1 MNDIKLIPLL
11 IGMGSFLIAH
21 VMTFFQLNGQFLYK
35 SFQKHEW
42 AVAAAGVILSFFYI
56 WGTKY
61 TVEAFSGLLWP
72 GRFIGFGVGMVI
84 YAIMVSYFFNEGINL
99 KTMTSLI
106 LATGLVCVQVFWK
119 I

>member
-1 MNDIKLIPLL
+1 MNSIKIIPLL
-11 IGMGSFLIAH
+11 IGMGAFLVAH
-21 VMTFFQLNGQFLYK
+21 ILTFFQLNGQFLWK
-35 SFQKHEW
+35 SFARNEW
-42 AVAAAGVILSFFYI
+42 AVAASGIILSFFYI

-61 TVEAFSGLLWP
+61 IVEAFGGLLWP

-99 KTMTSLI
+99 KTLTSLI
-106 LATGLVCVQVFWK
+106 IATGLVCIQVFWK

>member
-1 MNDIKLIPLL
+1 MGKTTALILCITL
-11 IGMGSFLIAH
+11 FLFVQVI
-21 VMTFFQLNGQFLYK
+21 TWFQLNGQFLYK

-42 AVAAAGVILSFFYI
+42 VVAAAGVILSFFYI

>member
-1 MNDIKLIPLL
+1 
-11 IGMGSFLIAH
+11 MGSFLVAH

-61 TVEAFSGLLWP
+61 TVEAFGGLLWP

-99 KTMTSLI
+99 KTLTSLI

-119 I
+119 A